1 MNNFNSPY
9 LDFDN
14 FNTPIKSNDENSR
27 IKNYHLPKINQGIS
41 NDNHNIVKLNFNKT
55 YFNNKG
61 TISFNNT
68 FGRNFIK

>member
-14 FNTPIKSNDENSR
+14 FNTPIKSNDENLR

-41 NDNHNIVKLNFNKT
+41 NDNNNIVKFKKFKL
-55 YFNNKG
+55 
-61 TISFNNT
+61 
-68 FGRNFIK
+68 